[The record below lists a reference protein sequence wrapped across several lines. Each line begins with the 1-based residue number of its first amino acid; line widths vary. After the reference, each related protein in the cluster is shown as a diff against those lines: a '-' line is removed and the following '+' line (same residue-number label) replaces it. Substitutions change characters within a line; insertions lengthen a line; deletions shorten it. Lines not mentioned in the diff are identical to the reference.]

1 MRLNKQLFIKT
12 FIASV
17 AGCGAAQENS
27 EYHAVAKIMVT
38 RPDTTASA
46 KDLASE
52 SLSETQTLMSVPAEA
67 LTEFPVSAL
76 ALANPRQIEL
86 LVPTKTWSMD
96 RQTDA
101 IRLTFDDFNL
111 LSVLNMEPVTEDAV
125 SHMPEWLRS
134 LDGKRVRLRG
144 YMYLTFEP
152 EVERFVL
159 LRDNLECCFGPGAKI
174 YDNLLVDMKPGTK
187 AKYVNMKESLE
198 VVGRFR
204 IDLKAERGYIYGLY
218 RIEDATVIKRSSW
231 ITR

>member
-1 MRLNKQLFIKT
+1 MDTVMRLNKHLSIKI
-12 FIASV
+12 FIALAS
-17 AGCGAAQENS
+17 GCGAAQQNS
-27 EYHAVAKIMVT
+27 EYHAVSKTLVT
-38 RPDTTASA
+38 RSDTTTSTEEQTA
-46 KDLASE
+46 E

-67 LTEFPVSAL
+67 LSELPASAL

-86 LVPTKTWSMD
+86 LVPTKAWAMD
-96 RQTDA
+96 RQNDA
-101 IRLTFDDFNL
+101 IRLTFEDFNL

-144 YMYLTFEP
+144 YMYPTYES
-152 EVERFVL
+152 EVEQFIL

-174 YDNLLVDMKPGTK
+174 YDNLMVDMKPGTK
-187 AKYVNMKESLE
+187 SKYVNMRESLE

-218 RIEDATVIKRSSW
+218 RIEDATVVKP
-231 ITR
+231 

>member
-1 MRLNKQLFIKT
+1 MRLNKHLFIKT
-12 FIASV
+12 FFALAS
-17 AGCGAAQENS
+17 GCGAAQENS
-27 EYHAVAKIMVT
+27 EYHAVAKIVVT
-38 RPDTTASA
+38 RSDTTTSTE
-46 KDLASE
+46 DQTTE

-67 LTEFPVSAL
+67 LSELPASAL

-101 IRLTFDDFNL
+101 IRLTFEDFNL
-111 LSVLNMEPVTEDAV
+111 LSVLNMDPVTEDAI
-125 SHMPEWLRS
+125 SYMPEWLRS

-144 YMYLTFEP
+144 YMYLTYEP
-152 EVERFVL
+152 EVERFAL

-174 YDNLLVDMKPGTK
+174 YDNLMVDMKAGTK

-218 RIEDATVIKRSSW
+218 RIEDATVFKR
-231 ITR
+231 

>member
-1 MRLNKQLFIKT
+1 MRLDKQLCIKT
-12 FIASV
+12 FIALAS
-17 AGCGAAQENS
+17 GCGAAYENS
-27 EYHAVAKIMVT
+27 EYHAVTKMIVSHPAAAT
-38 RPDTTASA
+38 STEDRTG
-46 KDLASE
+46 E

-67 LTEFPVSAL
+67 FSELPVSAL

-86 LVPTKTWSMD
+86 LVPTKTWSID

-144 YMYLTFEP
+144 YMLPTYES
-152 EVERFVL
+152 EVEQFIL

-174 YDNLLVDMKPGTK
+174 YDNLLVNMKPGTK
-187 AKYVNMKESLE
+187 AKYVNLRESLE

-204 IDLKAERGYIYGLY
+204 IDLQAERGYILGLY
-218 RIEDATVIKRSSW
+218 RIEDATVIKR
-231 ITR
+231 